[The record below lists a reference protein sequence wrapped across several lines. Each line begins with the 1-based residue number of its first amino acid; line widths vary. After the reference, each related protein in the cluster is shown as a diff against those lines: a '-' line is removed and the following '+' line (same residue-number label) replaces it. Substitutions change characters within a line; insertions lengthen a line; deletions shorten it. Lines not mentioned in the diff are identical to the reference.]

1 MHRLARR
8 TLLKT
13 TGAAVVLG
21 LGTASAREQVTVQ
34 QSGGSFTATATDG
47 FLTINAGVAN
57 PGEEAQGTR
66 LPLAGSGIDGDFT
79 IEGTLA
85 GDGTWESTSTSL
97 PSFSETRDSGNIIV
111 GDITISVDYS
121 LDGAVTGTID
131 RSAGTMTAE
140 MPLRIDLE
148 VSDFP
153 GGPAGGVIAADA
165 NNLTTGTS
173 NGSGTTR
180 GMEGSASG
188 LDTSSGT
195 ATLVDNK
202 LTLPGTGTD
211 LVDGTFNLPS
221 NTSGRNWMELQFDL
235 DLPGSAA
242 SPGTFSGTVA
252 DSDGNPLSGAT
263 VEFVENG
270 TTVTTA
276 TTDSNGAY
284 SVEVP
289 SGNYEI
295 TATAPDYQAET
306 ETRAIT
312 EGVTK
317 TVDFSLLAD
326 SETPGTI
333 EGRVFDILGNPL
345 SNVEVRVID
354 AGSVVTSTSA
364 GAAGG
369 YTVTV
374 LPGEYSVVAEN
385 SGQAARQSVTVT
397 AGQTTTAD
405 LNLSPLPR
413 LTSNPV
419 ADPNGDGLYEDI
431 RGDGSVNVLDVQ
443 TLFNNLDDVTLQSN
457 AEKFDFSGT
466 GGEVTVIDVQALFN
480 MIQQ

>member
-21 LGTASAREQVTVQ
+21 LGTAGAQTQGTAQ

-47 FLTINAGVAN
+47 FITINADRADN
-57 PGEEAQGTR
+57 SDKR
-66 LPLAGSGIDGDFT
+66 LQLAGSDVDGEFI
-79 IEGTLA
+79 IEGEISS
-85 GDGTWESTSTSL
+85 DGTWESTNTTL
-97 PSFSETRDSGNIIV
+97 PSFSESESSFLGE
-111 GDITISVDYS
+111 ITVDVDY
-121 LDGAVTGTID
+121 LIDGSVTGEID
-131 RSAGTMTAE
+131 RNGNLMTGTL
-140 MPLRIDLE
+140 PLRIDIS
-148 VSDFP
+148 VDTP
-153 GGPAGGVIAADA
+153 IADNPSATLTVNSED
-165 NNLTTGTS
+165 LTTGKS
-173 NGSGTTR
+173 GSMNGSAT
-180 GMEGSASG
+180 G
-188 LDTSSGT
+188 LDTASGT

-202 LTLPGTGTD
+202 LTIPGTGESFID
-211 LVDGTFNLPS
+211 DFFNVPS
-221 NTSGRNWMELQFDL
+221 QTSGRNWLELQFDL

-242 SPGTFSGTVA
+242 SPGTFSGTVT

-263 VEFVENG
+263 VEFVKNG

-295 TATAPDYQAET
+295 TAIAPNYQAET

-466 GGEVTVIDVQALFN
+466 GGDVTVIDVQALFN

>member
-8 TLLKT
+8 QLLKT
-13 TGAAVVLG
+13 TGVGVALG
-21 LGTASAREQVTVQ
+21 MGTAGARKQVTAQ

-121 LDGAVTGTID
+121 IDGKVTGTID

-180 GMEGSASG
+180 GMQGSASN
-188 LDTSSGT
+188 LDTGTGT

-221 NTSGRNWMELQFDL
+221 NTSGRNWMELQFSL
-235 DLPGSAA
+235 ALPENTA
-242 SPGTFSGTVA
+242 PGTFQGTVT

-263 VEFVENG
+263 VEVVDDG
-270 TTVTTA
+270 TTVSTA
-276 TTDSNGAY
+276 TTDGSGAY
-284 SVEVP
+284 SVNAAP
-289 SGNYEI
+289 GTYDI
-295 TATAPDYQAET
+295 TATASNHKPDT
-306 ETRAIT
+306 KLRSIT
-312 EGVTK
+312 EGASK
-317 TVDFSLLAD
+317 TVDFSLSQGTAN
-326 SETPGTI
+326 PGTVT
-333 EGRVFDILGNPL
+333 GTILDWNGSLL
-345 SNVEVRVID
+345 SGQEVKLVQPGQTVATTTTD
-354 AGSVVTSTSA
+354 
-364 GAAGG
+364 AAGL
-369 YTVTV
+369 YALTVAPGDYQLVVERQARETV
-374 LPGEYSVVAEN
+374 
-385 SGQAARQSVTVT
+385 RQSVTVE
-397 AGQTTTAD
+397 ANASTTVDITLAR
-405 LNLSPLPR
+405 LPY

-419 ADPNGDGLYEDI
+419 ADPDGDGLYEDV
-431 RGDGSVNVLDVQ
+431 RGDGGVSVLDVQ
-443 TLFNNLDDVTLQSN
+443 TLFNNLDNPQLQSN

-466 GGEVTVIDVQALFN
+466 GGNVTVLDVQALFN
-480 MIQQ
+480 MTR